1 MLSFKIED
9 SELLEFLE
17 GNSRR
22 RVSVVLYALRE
33 KRVSVRR
40 SAGAVPKVSL
50 LGPAQDGAVMDRL
63 EAELERLGLAQ
74 RARRNVVGQ
83 VFVLEV
89 TRRQLREVA
98 ELPSVMRVRPN
109 RWVLPTQN
117 ERFIAGR
124 LGLLK
129 SGRSRH

>member
-1 MLSFKIED
+1 
-9 SELLEFLE
+9 
-17 GNSRR
+17 
-22 RVSVVLYALRE
+22 
-33 KRVSVRR
+33 
-40 SAGAVPKVSL
+40 
-50 LGPAQDGAVMDRL
+50 MDRL
-63 EAELERLGLAQ
+63 EADLERLGLAQ

-98 ELPSVMRVRPN
+98 ELPSVMRIHPN

-129 SGRSRH
+129 SGGSRN